1 MSRAI
6 RRDRLLGLGGLAVVA
21 AGLVYLYT
29 FDPNQPGHY
38 PACPTRT
45 LFHIDCPG
53 CGAARGLHA
62 LLHGDLA
69 RAVDHNLLL
78 VATLPLVI
86 GLTAYWAYGRFVTP
100 TTSRRRLPGSLAWGF
115 FALAIAF
122 ALVRNLPWA
131 PFTYLASDAS

>member
-1 MSRAI
+1 MVARESASMRQTRMATASASATSRATSKAI
-6 RRDRLLGLGGLAVVA
+6 RRDRMLGLGGLAVV
-21 AGLVYLYT
+21 
-29 FDPNQPGHY
+29 
-38 PACPTRT
+38 
-45 LFHIDCPG
+45 
-53 CGAARGLHA
+53 
-62 LLHGDLA
+62 
-69 RAVDHNLLL
+69 AVDHNLLL
-78 VATLPLVI
+78 VATLPVVI